1 MKTKKEEATL
11 LGYKILY
18 NRAGKLITERTIT
31 DITELKPYF
40 TDEEYATLKSVL
52 REGSI
57 KLDELHNH
65 IESNL
70 NARKMTE

>member
-1 MKTKKEEATL
+1 MKREEAIL
-11 LGYKILY
+11 LAYKVLY
-18 NRAGKLITERTIT
+18 DRAGKLITERTVT
-31 DITELKPYF
+31 DIEQLKTYL
-40 TDEEYATLKSVL
+40 TDEEYSTLQSVL

-57 KLDELHNH
+57 KLDEIHNH